1 MSQNEVAFGEL
12 LRLKQR
18 LEEKYESLTKQCEEV
33 EKQLVSVATTLDL
46 LGYRGENKPP
56 EALIFPPEQ
65 VKGLTHHQAL
75 ERIAKANH
83 GHFKMTDA
91 IRVLVAAGLISN
103 PKNAYSILFNTIKRV
118 GKFKRLGPG
127 VYGFSGAIL
136 AEAAIK

>member
-1 MSQNEVAFGEL
+1 MSQNEATYGEL
-12 LRLKQR
+12 LRLKRR

-33 EKQLVSVATTLDL
+33 EKQLLSVTTTLDL
-46 LGYRGENKPP
+46 LGYRGEDKPS

-83 GHFKMTDA
+83 GRFKMTDA

-118 GKFKRLGPG
+118 GKFKRVGPG
-127 VYGFSGAIL
+127 VYGFPGALL
-136 AEAAIK
+136 AEAATK